1 MVNRLLP
8 LSVDGLTIRR
18 GGRVILG
25 PVTVQLA
32 GDGITILLGPNGSG
46 KTTLLKAMHGLEWP
60 TAGKLDWSVPAE
72 EARLKQAFV
81 FQSPTILRRTVQD
94 NIAYPLVL
102 RGMSRREARAKAQV
116 FARQVGLEKA
126 MTQPGM
132 VLSGGEKQ
140 KLALARALIVAPQVL
155 FLDEPCANLDGRA
168 TRDIERILTEAKAAG
183 TRIVMSTHDLG
194 QARRLA
200 DDIWFLH
207 GGKLVEQAPR
217 DTFFDAPRSAE
228 VQAYLRGDLL
238 P

>member
-8 LSVDGLTIRR
+8 LSVDSLTIRR

-25 PVTVQLA
+25 PISTQLS

-60 TAGKLDWSVPAE
+60 TSGKLIWSVSPD

-81 FQSPTILRRTVQD
+81 FQAPTILRRTVRD
-94 NIAYPLVL
+94 NIAYPLIL
-102 RGMSRREARAKAQV
+102 RGTSRSEARSKAEA
-116 FARQVGLEKA
+116 FAERVGLA
-126 MTQPGM
+126 HLLAQPGM

-140 KLALARALIVAPQVL
+140 KLALARALILAPQVL

-168 TRDIERILTEAKAAG
+168 TRDIEWILTEAKSAG

-200 DDIWFLH
+200 DDIWFLNA
-207 GGKLVEQAPR
+207 GKLVEQAPK
-217 DTFFDAPRSAE
+217 DAFFDAPRSAE
-228 VQAYLRGDLL
+228 ARAYLRGDLL